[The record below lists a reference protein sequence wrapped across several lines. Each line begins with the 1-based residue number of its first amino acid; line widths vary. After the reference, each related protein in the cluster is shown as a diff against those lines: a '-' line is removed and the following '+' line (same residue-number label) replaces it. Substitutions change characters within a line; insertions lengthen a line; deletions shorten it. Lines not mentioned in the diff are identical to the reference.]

1 MSFINQAMADSKV
14 PQPGPA
20 KLKRTAGPDEWL
32 EAAKDC
38 KYLSEAHMKQL
49 CEMVKEYM
57 MEGEQVG
64 TWLSG
69 CKLTLSVTT
78 ESNIQPVS
86 TPVTVCGDI
95 HGQFYDLLELF
106 RVSGG
111 MPDGTELDA
120 PKTSPSVITSADIE
134 PPSSITDP
142 KIRKKLRGPSN
153 SSKDDDEDGAE
164 DDTKRSRSASQTSD
178 VQLNRNF
185 VFLGDYVDRGYFSL
199 ETLTLLLCL
208 KAK

>member
-1 MSFINQAMADSKV
+1 M
-14 PQPGPA
+14 
-20 KLKRTAGPDEWL
+20 
-32 EAAKDC
+32 
-38 KYLSEAHMKQL
+38 
-49 CEMVKEYM
+49 
-57 MEGEQVG
+57 
-64 TWLSG
+64 
-69 CKLTLSVTT
+69 
-78 ESNIQPVS
+78 S

-111 MPDGTELDA
+111 MPDGSEPDA
-120 PKTSPSVITSADIE
+120 PKTSPAIITSDDIE

-142 KIRKKLRGPSN
+142 SAKKTLRD
-153 SSKDDDEDGAE
+153 SKNGGGEDDEDDGSNA
-164 DDTKRSRSASQTSD
+164 TPRSRSASSTSND
-178 VQLNRNF
+178 IQVNRNF

>member
-1 MSFINQAMADSKV
+1 MSSLNSVLTI
-14 PQPGPA
+14 
-20 KLKRTAGPDEWL
+20 
-32 EAAKDC
+32 
-38 KYLSEAHMKQL
+38 
-49 CEMVKEYM
+49 
-57 MEGEQVG
+57 
-64 TWLSG
+64 
-69 CKLTLSVTT
+69 LTLSA

-111 MPDGTELDA
+111 MPDGTELDP

-134 PPSSITDP
+134 PPSSISDP
-142 KIRKKLRGPSN
+142 KIRKKLRGPNVNSN
-153 SSKDDDEDGAE
+153 DEDG
-164 DDTKRSRSASQTSD
+164 DSSSRSRSSSNTSAD
-178 VQLNRNF
+178 LQLNRNF

>member
-1 MSFINQAMADSKV
+1 MLS
-14 PQPGPA
+14 
-20 KLKRTAGPDEWL
+20 AGL
-32 EAAKDC
+32 GF
-38 KYLSEAHMKQL
+38 L
-49 CEMVKEYM
+49 CRRSLLLF
-57 MEGEQVG
+57 
-64 TWLSG
+64 TS
-69 CKLTLSVTT
+69 

-111 MPDGTELDA
+111 MPDGTEVDA

-134 PPSSITDP
+134 PPSTITDP
-142 KIRKKLRGPSN
+142 KIRKKLRGSN
-153 SSKDDDEDGAE
+153 KNTNEDDEE
-164 DDTKRSRSASQTSD
+164 ETDTQRSRSASQTSD

>member
-1 MSFINQAMADSKV
+1 VNLAQ
-14 PQPGPA
+14 
-20 KLKRTAGPDEWL
+20 
-32 EAAKDC
+32 
-38 KYLSEAHMKQL
+38 
-49 CEMVKEYM
+49 
-57 MEGEQVG
+57 
-64 TWLSG
+64 
-69 CKLTLSVTT
+69 TLNPPLLLHHHHNSHRHLLPL
-78 ESNIQPVS
+78 ESNIQPVA
-86 TPVTVCGDI
+86 TPVTICGDI

-120 PKTSPSVITSADIE
+120 PQNPPAVITSADIE

-142 KIRKKLRGPSN
+142 KVRQKMRGSQH
-153 SSKDDDEDGAE
+153 DDEEGE
-164 DDTKRSRSASQTSD
+164 DPEPSHTRSASETSSALK
-178 VQLNRNF
+178 LNRNF

>member
-1 MSFINQAMADSKV
+1 MSSLNSVLTI
-14 PQPGPA
+14 
-20 KLKRTAGPDEWL
+20 
-32 EAAKDC
+32 
-38 KYLSEAHMKQL
+38 
-49 CEMVKEYM
+49 
-57 MEGEQVG
+57 
-64 TWLSG
+64 
-69 CKLTLSVTT
+69 LTLLA

-111 MPDGTELDA
+111 MPDGTELDP

-134 PPSSITDP
+134 PPSSISDP
-142 KIRKKLRGPSN
+142 KIRKKLRGPNLNSN
-153 SSKDDDEDGAE
+153 DEDSSS
-164 DDTKRSRSASQTSD
+164 RSRSSSDTSAD
-178 VQLNRNF
+178 LQLNRNF

>member
-1 MSFINQAMADSKV
+1 
-14 PQPGPA
+14 
-20 KLKRTAGPDEWL
+20 
-32 EAAKDC
+32 
-38 KYLSEAHMKQL
+38 
-49 CEMVKEYM
+49 
-57 MEGEQVG
+57 
-64 TWLSG
+64 
-69 CKLTLSVTT
+69 
-78 ESNIQPVS
+78 VS

-134 PPSSITDP
+134 PPSSISDP
-142 KIRKKLRGPSN
+142 KIRKKLRGPTVSSN
-153 SSKDDDEDGAE
+153 NEEEDSSS
-164 DDTKRSRSASQTSD
+164 RSRSASDTSAD
-178 VQLNRNF
+178 LQLNRNF

>member
-1 MSFINQAMADSKV
+1 MLLPV
-14 PQPGPA
+14 
-20 KLKRTAGPDEWL
+20 
-32 EAAKDC
+32 
-38 KYLSEAHMKQL
+38 
-49 CEMVKEYM
+49 
-57 MEGEQVG
+57 
-64 TWLSG
+64 
-69 CKLTLSVTT
+69 

-120 PKTSPSVITSADIE
+120 PKTSPSIITSADIE
-134 PPSSITDP
+134 PPSTITDP
-142 KIRKKLRGPSN
+142 KIRKKLRGPSIRLN
-153 SSKDDDEDGAE
+153 DDEE
-164 DDTKRSRSASQTSD
+164 EIQQRSRSASQTTD

>member
-1 MSFINQAMADSKV
+1 MLICA
-14 PQPGPA
+14 
-20 KLKRTAGPDEWL
+20 
-32 EAAKDC
+32 
-38 KYLSEAHMKQL
+38 
-49 CEMVKEYM
+49 
-57 MEGEQVG
+57 
-64 TWLSG
+64 
-69 CKLTLSVTT
+69 

-111 MPDGTELDA
+111 MPDGTELDS

-142 KIRKKLRGPSN
+142 KIRKKLRGPSV
-153 SSKDDDEDGAE
+153 SSKDEEETGA
-164 DDTKRSRSASQTSD
+164 RSQSASDTSAD
-178 VQLNRNF
+178 LQLNRNF

>member
-1 MSFINQAMADSKV
+1 MSSLDSI
-14 PQPGPA
+14 
-20 KLKRTAGPDEWL
+20 LTI
-32 EAAKDC
+32 
-38 KYLSEAHMKQL
+38 
-49 CEMVKEYM
+49 
-57 MEGEQVG
+57 
-64 TWLSG
+64 
-69 CKLTLSVTT
+69 LTLLT

-111 MPDGTELDA
+111 MPDGTELDP

-134 PPSSITDP
+134 PPSSISDP
-142 KIRKKLRGPSN
+142 KIRKKLRGPNLNSN
-153 SSKDDDEDGAE
+153 DEDSSS
-164 DDTKRSRSASQTSD
+164 RSRSSSDTSAD
-178 VQLNRNF
+178 LQLNRNF

>member
-1 MSFINQAMADSKV
+1 M
-14 PQPGPA
+14 
-20 KLKRTAGPDEWL
+20 
-32 EAAKDC
+32 
-38 KYLSEAHMKQL
+38 
-49 CEMVKEYM
+49 
-57 MEGEQVG
+57 
-64 TWLSG
+64 
-69 CKLTLSVTT
+69 LTLFA

-111 MPDGTELDA
+111 MPDGTELEP

-134 PPSSITDP
+134 PPSSISDP
-142 KIRKKLRGPSN
+142 KIRKKLRGPTVNSN
-153 SSKDDDEDGAE
+153 NEEEDSSL
-164 DDTKRSRSASQTSD
+164 RSRSTSGTSAD
-178 VQLNRNF
+178 LQLNRNF